1 VTALFELTT
10 MRVGAEPAR
19 LVGADT
25 TDDLIEAVRAVW
37 ASDEP
42 WFVLGGGSN
51 TVASDEPFDGTVVHV
66 RTRGVDRLDDVDG
79 RVRVRVAA
87 GEPWDDLVALT
98 VAEGWSGLEALSG
111 IPGST
116 GGSPVQ
122 NIGAYG
128 QEVSSTVVSVDFV
141 DAETGE
147 FVRVPAANLGL
158 GYRTSV
164 FKEGREGVVTA
175 VEFALRDEGGVSEQV
190 AYPQL
195 AGALGVDLGARVPVA
210 EVRSSVLALRA
221 SKGMV
226 LDADDR
232 DTWSSGSF
240 FTNPVVSRGA
250 ASVLPLDAP
259 RWPVDSEPQDV
270 VVPLGD
276 APAPPP
282 APTSGAVKL
291 SAAWLIEHAGVS
303 RGFRLP
309 GSGAAVSTKHTLAL
323 TNRGSASASDVVELA
338 RFVQQRVSAEFGVLL
353 RPEPVLLGLDL

>member
-1 VTALFELTT
+1 VTALSELTT

-79 RVRVRVAA
+79 RVRIRVAA

-116 GGSPVQ
+116 GASPVQ

-210 EVRSSVLALRA
+210 EVRSSVLALRS

-259 RWPVDSEPQDV
+259 RWPVDPEPQDV

>member
-1 VTALFELTT
+1 VTALSELTT

-79 RVRVRVAA
+79 RVRIRVAA

-116 GGSPVQ
+116 GASPVQ

-259 RWPVDSEPQDV
+259 RWPVDPEPQDV

>member
-1 VTALFELTT
+1 VTALSELTT

-116 GGSPVQ
+116 GASPVQ

-259 RWPVDSEPQDV
+259 RWPVDPEPQDV